1 MCNHQIYNLPD
12 CLFALIDGGLT
23 TKPSDVHHLQ
33 QFSANSLPPLGP
45 ISVTSSAQKDPRM
58 MEIDSVTLKHV
69 AQVSNSRVKD
79 VSVVILKR
87 F

>member
-23 TKPSDVHHLQ
+23 TKPPGVHHLQ
-33 QFSANSLPPLGP
+33 RFSANSLPLGP

-58 MEIDSVTLKHV
+58 MEIDSVTLKHA
-69 AQVSNSRVKD
+69 AQISNSRVKD